1 MTDRIQAMRQFF
13 ITDRKHHAVR
23 RPPADPMELA
33 RRFERENTPDYDR
46 AAIRLCHML
55 EQEKPVLFEDERIAF
70 TRTISTVPEIYTEE
84 ELAALKKEHWIHELG
99 DVSNINVDYTK
110 LLGCGFDAKREE
122 LRGYLREYEKQGDER
137 AVHVLQTQIGILD
150 TVQNLADRYRQL
162 ALEQGNRVV
171 AESLAQVPAKP
182 PRSFLEALQM
192 FRIIHFTM
200 WCGRNYHNTVGR
212 FDQYML
218 PYLKAD
224 LEKGIYDLDSALE
237 LLEEFF
243 LTFNR
248 DSDLYPGM
256 QQGDNGQ
263 SIVLGGL
270 NEDGT
275 DSYNILSELCL
286 KASLELKLIDPKINL
301 RVHKNTPVETYVL
314 GTQLT
319 KQGLGFP
326 QYSNDDVVIPG
337 LINLGYE
344 KKDAYNYAVAACWE
358 FIIPGVAMDVPNIEA
373 LSFTKAVENA
383 VFEHLEDAESYE
395 AFREIVRGNIVS
407 QAAELC
413 ESVRNLYIY
422 PAPFLS
428 LMMEGCAEKARDIS
442 LGCKYNNYGL
452 HGTGIATAADS
463 LAAIKK
469 YVFEEQ
475 SVGKQEMIDALK
487 DDFAGHDLLCNKLR
501 YETPKM
507 GNNVDYVD
515 EIAAGLL
522 ADFADSVQGR
532 TNDRGGIFRAGT
544 GSAMYYIW
552 HSKDMPATPDG
563 RHKGEGIAANYSPSL
578 FSRCKGPVSIIKSFS
593 KPDLKRVINGGP
605 LTLELHDTV
614 FRTED
619 SIQKVAL
626 LVKSFMDLGGHQLQ
640 LNSVNR
646 DTMLDAQKHPENY
659 RNLIV
664 RVWGWSG
671 YFVEL
676 DREYQDHIIQRMELV
691 V

>member
-84 ELAALKKEHWIHELG
+84 ELTALKKEHWIHELG

-137 AVHVLQTQIGILD
+137 AVHVLQTQISILD

-337 LINLGYE
+337 LLNLGYE

-383 VFEHLEDAESYE
+383 VFEHLEDAESYD
-395 AFREIVRGNIVS
+395 AFREIVRRNIFS
-407 QAAELC
+407 QAADLC
-413 ESVRNLYIY
+413 GSVRNLYVY

-487 DDFAGHDLLCNKLR
+487 GDFAGHDLLCNKLR

>member
-55 EQEKPVLFEDERIAF
+55 EQEKPVLFEGERIAF

-110 LLGCGFDAKREE
+110 LLGCGFDVKREE

-137 AVHVLQTQIGILD
+137 AVHILQTQIGILD

-383 VFEHLEDAESYE
+383 VFEHLEDAESYD
-395 AFREIVRGNIVS
+395 AFREIVRGNILS

-413 ESVRNLYIY
+413 GSVRNLYIY

-487 DDFAGHDLLCNKLR
+487 GDFAGHDLLCNKLR

-507 GNNVDYVD
+507 GNNIDYVD